1 MSNFD
6 WAVRCVLHHEGGWSD
21 DPEDRGGATNF
32 GISIRY
38 LQARGDLDG
47 DGLPDGDLDGDGDVD
62 VDDILATDRD
72 DAIGLYKTGFWVPNR
87 CDQIKSELVAI
98 KIFDMAV
105 NMGSSQAWKL
115 VQRAANKLGSQ
126 LTVDGRVG
134 PNTISAVNSYHR
146 VDYDLVNII
155 RERQANFY
163 ETIIER
169 NPSQAKFRLGWR
181 RRAAF

>member
-1 MSNFD
+1 MTNFD
-6 WAVRCVLHHEGGWSD
+6 WAVKCVLHHEGGWTDNPD
-21 DPEDRGGATNF
+21 DPGGATNF
-32 GISIRY
+32 GISLRY
-38 LQARGDLDG
+38 LQARGDMDG

-62 VDDILATDRD
+62 VDDIRAATM
-72 DAIGLYKTGFWVPNR
+72 AAATKLYRTGFWLPNSLDR
-87 CDQIKSELVAI
+87 VKSSLVAT

-115 VQRAANKLGSQ
+115 VQRSCNKLGSD
-126 LTVDGRVG
+126 LTVDGKVG
-134 PNTISAVNSYHR
+134 GFTISAVNSYHR
-146 VDYDLVNII
+146 TDYELVNVI

-169 NPSQAKFRLGWR
+169 KPPLATFRLGWR